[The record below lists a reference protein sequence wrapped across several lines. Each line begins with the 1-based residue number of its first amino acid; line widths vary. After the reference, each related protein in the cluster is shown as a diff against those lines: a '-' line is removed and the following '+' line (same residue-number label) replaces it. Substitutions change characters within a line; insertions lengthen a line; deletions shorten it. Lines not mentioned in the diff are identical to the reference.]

1 MEMMS
6 PFLLHLSAGRQL
18 DLRMGWALFFF
29 FPDKIV
35 YLQNGTSEFRLAFKV
50 FQGGV
55 AAFLLPIL
63 SLILLIRSLPAPCRS

>member
-6 PFLLHLSAGRQL
+6 PFLLHLSTGRQL
-18 DLRMGWALFFF
+18 DLRMGLAHYFFS
-29 FPDKIV
+29 DKIV
-35 YLQNGTSEFRLAFKV
+35 HLQNGTSEFKLAFKV

-55 AAFLLPIL
+55 AAFLLPVL